1 MWNLLHVPP
10 SYTYNF
16 YVILNFLENFYTP
29 LILQVGQY
37 PSCYDYS
44 SETIIATNTGS
55 AEKLY
60 QSIAMKYFPYRNA
73 LIANHERKV

>member
-1 MWNLLHVPP
+1 
-10 SYTYNF
+10 
-16 YVILNFLENFYTP
+16 

-44 SETIIATNTGS
+44 SHTIIATDQAEMATTNTGS

-60 QSIAMKYFPYRNA
+60 QRIAMKYFPCRNA
-73 LIANHERKV
+73 LIANHEGKV